1 MNSSKHLA
9 QKIKSQIRTGE
20 EMAGLID
27 ITNKL
32 EQTEQ
37 VIKKKIKKSDITNM
51 LGDKKPKMDKPI
63 GKLYSI
69 GNVYI

>member
-27 ITNKL
+27 INNKL

-37 VIKKKIKKSDITNM
+37 VIKKKIKKVT
-51 LGDKKPKMDKPI
+51 
-63 GKLYSI
+63 
-69 GNVYI
+69 